1 MPILRTEFAYYF
13 ISIVI
18 EIMVKYTCPT
28 CYKVFPRKSQFDYHI
43 NRKYPCEPSINEDH
57 NVVQEDSKY
66 DLLIKKIEEL
76 EKKNNEL
83 EKDTKIIKEL
93 QVKNKEFE
101 KEIKK
106 LKKINTKANS
116 NVNSNNSTI
125 NNTINNT
132 MLNVTLTPK
141 AFGTENIDFLEN
153 NDVISRKILNRGFQ
167 SLPEYIKT
175 IHFDKNK
182 PENHNVYIPNWRD
195 KTRALVYD
203 GKNWNLEQTDSV
215 MTDLKDKG
223 IEFIQRK
230 YDELDKANPVD
241 AKIIEKLGRFLESY
255 NTEEKEK
262 IDILNEDIS
271 LVLYNNREIPSNTRK
286 NSIKQNS
293 NIKTLHAA
301 SNDVEDKKPKKI
313 TKKS

>member
-1 MPILRTEFAYYF
+1 MAHYVNQSYYGFIKCNKQRLVQFNFILA
-13 ISIVI
+13 VNN
-18 EIMVKYTCPT
+18 
-28 CYKVFPRKSQFDYHI
+28 HL
-43 NRKYPCEPSINEDH
+43 NRKYPCEPNISENDKT
-57 NVVQEDSKY
+57 VQEDTKY
-66 DLLIKKIEEL
+66 DLLIKKIE
-76 EKKNNEL
+76 EL

-106 LKKINTKANS
+106 LKKENAKVLA
-116 NVNSNNSTI
+116 NVNNNNNS

-132 MLNVTLTPK
+132 LVNLSFSPK
-141 AFGTENIDFLEN
+141 AFGTENIDFIED

-175 IHFDKNK
+175 LHFDKNK

-195 KTRALVYD
+195 KTRVLVYD

-230 YDELDKANPVD
+230 YDELDKKNSAD

-255 NTEEKEK
+255 NTDEKEK
-262 IDILNEDIS
+262 IDILNEDIC
-271 LVLYNNREIPSNTRK
+271 LVLYNNRDIPNNTRK
-286 NSIKQNS
+286 NSIKQIS
-293 NIKTLHAA
+293 NAKTLHA
-301 SNDVEDKKPKKI
+301 SPSDTEDQKPKKI
-313 TKKS
+313 TKTNRLN

>member
-1 MPILRTEFAYYF
+1 
-13 ISIVI
+13 
-18 EIMVKYTCPT
+18 MVKYTCPT
-28 CYKVFPRKSQFDYHI
+28 CNKIFPQKSQYDRHI
-43 NRKYPCEPSINEDH
+43 NRKYSCDPTISVN
-57 NVVQEDSKY
+57 NTVQEDTKY
-66 DLLIKKIEEL
+66 DLLIKKMEEL
-76 EKKNNEL
+76 EKKNKEL
-83 EKDTKIIKEL
+83 EKKNKEIEKDTEIFK
-93 QVKNKEFE
+93 VKSKEFE

-106 LKKINTKANS
+106 LKKENAKGVA
-116 NVNSNNSTI
+116 NVNSNNSNSN

-132 MLNVTLTPK
+132 MLNVTFSPN
-141 AFGTENIDFLEN
+141 AFGMENIDFLED

-195 KTRALVYD
+195 KTRVLVYD

-230 YDELDKANPVD
+230 YDELDKKNRID

-271 LVLYNNREIPSNTRK
+271 LVLYNNREIPSSTRK
-286 NSIKQNS
+286 NSAKQSS
-293 NIKTLHAA
+293 NVKTLHVPP
-301 SNDVEDKKPKKI
+301 NNVEDEKPKKI
-313 TKKS
+313 NKKK